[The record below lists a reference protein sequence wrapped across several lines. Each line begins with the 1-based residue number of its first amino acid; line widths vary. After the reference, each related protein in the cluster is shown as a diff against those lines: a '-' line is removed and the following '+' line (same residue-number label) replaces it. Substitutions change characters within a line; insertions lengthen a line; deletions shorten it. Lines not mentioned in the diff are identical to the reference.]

1 MMLKFASPKK
11 RAGTH
16 KICLFY
22 NSLANLPVLYRSRLP
37 AIRLLAVI
45 KRSIMNKH
53 NLNVLRERIK
63 TDLETLSSGI
73 TLTINSCDYNI
84 AVWCH
89 CFVGDALAANEFGG
103 YKIGVGFAYQKCR
116 TCECT
121 FDDMQAN
128 FEEHLFI
135 ERN

>member
-1 MMLKFASPKK
+1 
-11 RAGTH
+11 
-16 KICLFY
+16 
-22 NSLANLPVLYRSRLP
+22 
-37 AIRLLAVI
+37 
-45 KRSIMNKH
+45 MNKH

-103 YKIGVGFAYQKCR
+103 LQNRCWFCISKVQ
-116 TCECT
+116 
-121 FDDMQAN
+121 N
-128 FEEHLFI
+128 L
-135 ERN
+135 